1 MDQSKPKY
9 KYNFLIPIGSSING
23 ILIPQLLELQRWCIS
38 NNGVISTVTGKIH
51 SFARNHL
58 ATNGGGF
65 VNSDPPDAEWL
76 IWIDSDI
83 VFNESHLKRL
93 LDFDSKFCA
102 GWYINDLSTNVMAG
116 HMDKDFFMK
125 NGYMPF
131 LNKNILEKSKE
142 PIEVDFTGFGFVK
155 MHRSIIE
162 KMTYPY
168 FTLNLQKY
176 GPYTDLSSEDIS
188 FCLNCYKET
197 GIKPIIIPDL
207 KVGHL
212 KSLIL

>member
-1 MDQSKPKY
+1 MPKY
-9 KYNFLIPIGSSING
+9 TYNFLIPIGSAING
-23 ILIPQLLELQRWCIS
+23 MLIPQLLELQKWCIA
-38 NNGVISTVTGKIH
+38 NNGIISTVTGKVH
-51 SFARNHL
+51 NFARNHL

-83 VFNESHLKRL
+83 VFDESHLKKL

-102 GWYINDLSTNVMAG
+102 GWYISDLSSNVMAG
-116 HMDKDFFMK
+116 YMNEEFFLK

-131 LNKNILEKSKE
+131 LNRDTLEKHKQ
-142 PIEVDFTGFGFVK
+142 PVEVDFTGFGFVK

-168 FTLNLQKY
+168 FTLNIQKY

-197 GIKPIIIPDL
+197 GIKPVIIPEL
-207 KVGHL
+207 KVGHM
-212 KSLIL
+212 KNLIL